1 MSVPNGLPK
10 SDIDFSILVG
20 NLVENAMEACSKA
33 PLKNRR
39 IVLNCTADKN
49 KLILDL
55 KNTFDNSEKN
65 RFKIPIVL
73 KRVCTA
79 LGLESVNAVVD
90 KYHGVMNISNSDDMF
105 IVSLVIF
112 F

>member
-1 MSVPNGLPK
+1 M

-33 PLKNRR
+33 PLGNRR

-55 KNTFDNSEKN
+55 KNTFDGNVK
-65 RFKIPIVL
+65 KIGSKLISS
-73 KRVCTA
+73 KKVCTVWD
-79 LGLESVNAVVD
+79 LNRSMPLLTSITV
-90 KYHGVMNISNSDDMF
+90 
-105 IVSLVIF
+105 L
-112 F
+112 

>member
-1 MSVPNGLPK
+1 M

-39 IVLNCTADKN
+39 IGSKFL
-49 KLILDL
+49 
-55 KNTFDNSEKN
+55 S
-65 RFKIPIVL
+65 FK
-73 KRVCTA
+73 KGMHG

-90 KYHGVMNISNSDDMF
+90 KYRGVMNVSNSDDMF
-105 IVSLVIF
+105 TVSLVIF

>member
-1 MSVPNGLPK
+1 M

-55 KNTFDNSEKN
+55 KNTFDGNVKKIGSKFLS
-65 RFKIPIVL
+65 FK
-73 KRVCTA
+73 KGMHG

-90 KYHGVMNISNSDDMF
+90 KYHGVMNVSNSADMF

>member
-1 MSVPNGLPK
+1 M
-10 SDIDFSILVG
+10 SDIDLSILVG

-33 PLKNRR
+33 PLKNRK
-39 IVLNCTADKN
+39 IVLNCTADEN

-55 KNTFDNSEKN
+55 KNTFDGPVKKIGSKFLS
-65 RFKIPIVL
+65 FK
-73 KRVCTA
+73 KGMHG

-90 KYHGVMNISNSDDMF
+90 KYHGVMNVSNSNDMF
-105 IVSLVIF
+105 TVSLVIF